1 MGEISYDDAIALLEK
16 IRDDAAALLVKM
28 KRTHSALPGSY
39 CVHCGETVN
48 GVNGTEECPVS
59 RYMARVRPVKA
70 GALPDVTKGEVHGQP
85 HLWSAGHV
93 EDWFNYSGPRGAEK
107 GFPDGA

>member
-1 MGEISYDDAIALLEK
+1 MSEISYDDAIALLEK
-16 IRDDAAALLVKM
+16 IRDDAAALIVKM
-28 KRTHSALPGSY
+28 KRSHSALPGSY

-48 GVNGTEECPVS
+48 GVNGLEECPVS
-59 RYMARVRPVKA
+59 RYMSRLGHGSLVNKPI
-70 GALPDVTKGEVHGQP
+70 KGEAHGQP

>member
-1 MGEISYDDAIALLEK
+1 VSEISYDDAITLLEK
-16 IRDDAAALLVKM
+16 IRDDAASLLKKM
-28 KRTHSALPGSY
+28 KSEHSALPGSY
-39 CVHCGETVN
+39 CVYCGDTVN
-48 GVNGTEECPVS
+48 GINGNEECPVS
-59 RYMARVRPVKA
+59 RALRRVSAVGGNIETK
-70 GALPDVTKGEVHGQP
+70 KGEIQGGS